1 MQHLVYFYIS
11 LTFCLCFCK
20 GSVKT
25 VLEVELKRTNRQK
38 YEASIDIRHLVN
50 ELNTE
55 NEECDKSLREFE
67 FNTNARNPKFQ
78 ILVKAM
84 SSHWADT
91 YLMNSRKEQIIEAG
105 KNIEKLQLGIQ
116 ISKMDILKLEERRR
130 NGLTSQCL
138 FLEGM
143 APAVHE
149 PRNSLSGNDESPEE
163 TLIVLQ
169 NQLQAAQSE
178 LSKLLFEKMEKKTRR
193 KVKKA
198 LCGLEHQRLNEAL
211 QKLNRLNNKEAV
223 KAVNILAL
231 KLQTVKGQV
240 EKAARGA
247 SVMFN
252 NLNMDVLKSQAKKE
266 TRDQKRFVSENLCYA
281 KMTENLRWDENFW
294 KLWNEPWLKELMNNN
309 PRYSE
314 LDPKMYFPSQTW

>member
-1 MQHLVYFYIS
+1 MMQHLVYFYIC

-25 VLEVELKRTNRQK
+25 VLEEELKRTNRQK
-38 YEASIDIRHLVN
+38 NEAIIDIRYLVHK
-50 ELNTE
+50 LNVE
-55 NEECDKSLREFE
+55 SEECDKSLRTFE
-67 FNTNARNPKFQ
+67 TNARNPKFQ
-78 ILVKAM
+78 PLVKAM
-84 SSHWADT
+84 SSHWADI
-91 YLMNSRKEQIIEAG
+91 YLMNSRKERIIEAA

-130 NGLTSQCL
+130 NGRTYQCL

-143 APAVHE
+143 APAVHK

-178 LSKLLFEKMEKKTRR
+178 LSNLLFEKMEKKTRR

-198 LCGLEHQRLNEAL
+198 LCGLEQQRLNEAL
-211 QKLNRLNNKEAV
+211 QKLNGLNNREAV

-231 KLQTVKGQV
+231 KLQMVKGQV
-240 EKAARGA
+240 EKAARRA
-247 SVMFN
+247 SVMLN
-252 NLNMDVLKSQAKKE
+252 NLNMDVLKSQVKKE
-266 TRDQKRFVSENLCYA
+266 TRDHKRFVSENLCYA
-281 KMTENLRWDENFW
+281 KLAENLRWDENFW

-314 LDPKMYFPSQTW
+314 LDPKMNFPSQTW